1 VGTHVI
7 MIKVHISDYLLI
19 DEFSVRNSPNLE
31 ATKLDCVMVL
41 EEQITNNK

>member
-1 VGTHVI
+1 

-19 DEFSVRNSPNLE
+19 DEFVLRKGSKFE

-41 EEQITNNK
+41 EKQTLNN